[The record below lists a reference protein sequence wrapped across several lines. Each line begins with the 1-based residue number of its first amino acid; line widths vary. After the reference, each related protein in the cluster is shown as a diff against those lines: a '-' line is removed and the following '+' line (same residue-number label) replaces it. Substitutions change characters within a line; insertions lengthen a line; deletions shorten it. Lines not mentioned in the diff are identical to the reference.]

1 MRDFDPI
8 PEQAFF
14 DLFKDYFDAEKDAG
28 KQHDLANYS
37 LARMDPLAKLAGW
50 PEKKFP
56 IVHVAG
62 TKGKGSTCHFIAA
75 LLTSAGKR
83 TGLYTSPHLCTVR
96 ERFQIDNS
104 LLPLPLLT
112 RHAIDFLAQ
121 IRQHD
126 LKPSLF
132 EIFTILALKIFAEAN
147 VDVVILETGIGGRL
161 DATNYVA
168 RPRCTVI
175 TPVSFDHVAL
185 LGNTIAAIAAEKA
198 GILKPEVPLVLANQ
212 PFPEAEEVI
221 CQQAKKLNCPVHRP
235 RPNQGADFLPPDYPL
250 FLRDNFAVAMA
261 AVKACGVKPDR
272 RAFRLPVLRARCEV
286 VSTSPLVILDA
297 AHNADSA
304 AKLVQSLCC
313 LHPHLAWTV
322 VLGVVK
328 GKDVDG
334 IVKALAF
341 LPKASFILTNPETGK
356 GSALPE
362 LTAAA
367 REHHLP
373 VDAIIPL
380 LTAKNQLPPDRP
392 ILFTGSFFTALIGEK
407 LFPAASQQ
415 PS

>member
-8 PEQAFF
+8 AEKAFF
-14 DLFKDYFDAEKDAG
+14 DLCKDYFDAEKDAG
-28 KQHDLANYS
+28 KQHDQANYS
-37 LARMDPLAKLAGW
+37 LARMEPLARLAGC
-50 PEKKFP
+50 PEKRFP
-56 IVHVAG
+56 IIHVAG

-75 LLTSAGKR
+75 LLTSAGMR

-96 ERFQIDNS
+96 ERFQIDNA

-112 RHAIDFLAQ
+112 RHAVDFLAL
-121 IRQHD
+121 IKQHD

-198 GILKPEVPLVLANQ
+198 GILKPAVPLVLAKQ
-212 PFPEAEEVI
+212 PFPEAEAVI
-221 CQQAKKLNCPVHRP
+221 RRQAEKLNCPVLRP
-235 RPNQGADFLPPDYPL
+235 SPGQGADFLPRDYPL
-250 FLRDNFAVAMA
+250 FLRDNFAVAMT
-261 AVKACGVKPDR
+261 AVAVFGAQPDR
-272 RAFRLPVLRARCEV
+272 QAFRLPALRARCEV
-286 VSTSPLVILDA
+286 ISTAPLVILDA

-313 LHPHLAWTV
+313 LHPDTAWTV

-334 IVKALAF
+334 IVKALSN

-373 VDAIIPL
+373 VDAIIPQ
-380 LTAKNQLPPDRP
+380 LTAKNQLPAGRP

-407 LFPAASQQ
+407 LFSTPSFQAS
-415 PS
+415 